1 MRDEK
6 PVDCAQSRYMA
17 LVATQSWEVPIRTRC
32 TEDKRPLGQLDN
44 KIRSTRAAKEYVDG
58 TLSAAEAHHRQTT
71 SFRRREGAFLPETPD
86 LVIHEL
92 DGPRSFTLIDIKIM
106 DPAASSHNDMRH
118 VLQIG
123 PTPPLCS

>member
-1 MRDEK
+1 MHRG
-6 PVDCAQSRYMA
+6 Q
-17 LVATQSWEVPIRTRC
+17 
-32 TEDKRPLGQLDN
+32 KRPLGQLDN